1 MAYSDFKTIK
11 DVKAKFPITVSSAQS
26 FFAEVEKIQP
36 SRLLRENLA
45 ENIPVA
51 LNINTEKARSE
62 LIITPILI
70 EVRKLFDRQVSFF
83 SGIDFTIDVE
93 LGLSGY
99 CDYILSRSPDQI
111 FLTAPIVCMVEAK
124 NERIVAAYGQCL
136 AEMIA
141 AQKFNQTETEQSE
154 ANSITTIWGVVT
166 TGSAWRFLRLEGNE
180 AFVDHDEYQI
190 NQIAKLLGIFRYI
203 ISGADSAPSQNV

>member
-11 DVKAKFPITVSSAQS
+11 NVKTKFPITVSSAQS
-26 FFAEVEKIQP
+26 FFTEVEEIQP

-166 TGSAWRFLRLEGNE
+166 TGSAWRFLRLEGNA